1 MRVSVGRGAGGD
13 HYSWRLLWKVIGGA
27 DKSAGGWHG
36 GRAGA
41 RPSREAQE
49 ARPAWERRAPARGAE
64 AARCSSGC
72 GTLAGTR
79 GGRPRGRRSAGALP
93 PSSNTMRL
101 ADPLERQIPRPVA
114 QPLATL
120 RERGDRPLVRAGN
133 VGAIGG
139 LVA

>member
-49 ARPAWERRAPARGAE
+49 ARPAWARRAPARGAE
-64 AARCSSGC
+64 SDSRISAS
-72 GTLAGTR
+72 GTLARTR
-79 GGRPRGRRSAGALP
+79 DAHPPREG
-93 PSSNTMRL
+93 
-101 ADPLERQIPRPVA
+101 VA
-114 QPLATL
+114 QVRYPRAAT
-120 RERGDRPLVRAGN
+120 RCD
-133 VGAIGG
+133 
-139 LVA
+139 

>member
-49 ARPAWERRAPARGAE
+49 ARP
-64 AARCSSGC
+64 
-72 GTLAGTR
+72 TR
-79 GGRPRGRRSAGALP
+79 KVEHYRPRSDSMSGRRSAGALHPRVVEHLLDDRARLSPAP
-93 PSSNTMRL
+93 PARTS
-101 ADPLERQIPRPVA
+101 DPTPRGPA
-114 QPLATL
+114 ARHASRTW
-120 RERGDRPLVRAGN
+120 
-133 VGAIGG
+133 
-139 LVA
+139 